1 LARRRSHLA
10 IVAVVAVVALGGV
23 VAGLLLSSH
32 ATSDH
37 ATSSHAASSHAA
49 SSHAAS
55 SQTASSPATGGP
67 APSSQATGNRGGQ
80 PAMTTKIC
88 MEDVARV
95 SHGAYIVQNNEFST
109 SAPECV
115 ATDGSAAFTV
125 ASSSIDQATNG
136 PPGGYASI
144 YQGCHWGKC
153 SAGGLSSSPIQ
164 VSDLTT
170 GKVTTSWSTTQPGDG
185 TYDGSYDIWFN
196 RTPTTSGQPN
206 CTELMVWLSH
216 DGSVRP
222 IGSRIASNV
231 SVGGHSYDIWEGA
244 QAWGDTITYDM
255 TTGGTSVSGLDV
267 GVLAQDA
274 VRLGYLPSSCYLMDI
289 EAGFELWQG
298 GAGLTTNSFSVNIAG
313 H

>member
-1 LARRRSHLA
+1 M

-32 ATSDH
+32 ATGSP
-37 ATSSHAASSHAA
+37 ATGSQGTSSPA
-49 SSHAAS
+49 
-55 SQTASSPATGGP
+55 TGSPATGGP
-67 APSSQATGNRGGQ
+67 APSSQATGSPGGQ
-80 PAMTTKIC
+80 ATMTTKIC
-88 MEDVARV
+88 LEDVARV
-95 SHGAYIVQNNEFST
+95 SHGAYIVQNNEFDT

-125 ASSSIDQATNG
+125 ANSSIDQATNG

-164 VSDLTT
+164 VSDLAT
-170 GKVTTSWSTTQPGDG
+170 GKVTTSWSTTQPSDG
-185 TYDGSYDIWFN
+185 TYDASYDIWFN

-216 DGSVRP
+216 DGTVRP
-222 IGSRIASNV
+222 IGSQIAGNV
-231 SVGGHSYDIWEGA
+231 SIGGHSYNIWEGA
-244 QAWGDTITYDM
+244 QPWGDTITYDM
-255 TTGGTSVSGLDV
+255 TTGGASVSRLDV
-267 GVLAQDA
+267 GALAQDA
-274 VRLGYLPSSCYLMDI
+274 VRLGYLPSSCYLVDI

-298 GAGLTTNSFSVNIAG
+298 GAGLATNSFSVNIAG
-313 H
+313 K